1 MLLVLLLLHLL
12 LVEGGR
18 VRLARDGGYRGL
30 VVNVGDDVLEEE
42 CAVLVDRIK
51 VSQRHH
57 HGGGLTVMKSSISV
71 KTSL

>member
-12 LVEGGR
+12 HVEGGR
-18 VRLARDGGYRGL
+18 IRLARDGGYRGL